1 MRNLKVF
8 LASIIALCMFLVSC
22 GVGTGNGTTSESE
35 SKESVSQESES
46 KESESL
52 KESVDEQEGVL
63 AHWKFQN
70 VEGYYSGNVDDENL
84 VFFDLSGHGNDLI
97 TVSEGNGS
105 QLDIFEWDEE
115 GAFGGAPALRFN
127 NTLEKAQSVDPYDP
141 SQTSYSGAYVSGKYF
156 ETVENAALN
165 GNTGREGWTIEI
177 IFKVSRE
184 WNNTY
189 NRYVGIF
196 SKQGVS
202 KETDEPVFAMMLT
215 SASDNA
221 TSLGDDGAVGV
232 QYVHINRD
240 EYQYKN
246 EYKNGEIFAE
256 EWVHFMAASDGRIT
270 YLYLNGEQIDK
281 IVSDNVL
288 SSSSMGSWEVGVGRK
303 YGEEGAKT
311 MNTRYE
317 EGLIR
322 RLFCGTI
329 SEIRLSKGQLSI
341 SDSLI
346 AS

>member
-1 MRNLKVF
+1 MFIAFRIIWGNPEKEKIMRKLKVF
-8 LASIIALCMFLVSC
+8 LALIIALCTFLVSC
-22 GVGTGNGTTSESE
+22 GVESGNGTTSESE
-35 SKESVSQESES
+35 SKESVSQ
-46 KESESL
+46 ESESL

-70 VEGYYSGNVDDENL
+70 VEGYFSGNVDDENL
-84 VFFDLSGHGNDLI
+84 TFFDLSGHGNDLI

-105 QLDIFEWDEE
+105 QLDIFEWDED

-156 ETVENAALN
+156 ETVENATLN

-196 SKQGVS
+196 SKR
-202 KETDEPVFAMMLT
+202 
-215 SASDNA
+215 
-221 TSLGDDGAVGV
+221 LGDDGTVGV

-246 EYKNGEIFAE
+246 EYKNGEIYAE
-256 EWVHFMAASDGRIT
+256 EWVHFMASSDGRIT

-346 AS
+346 AG

>member
-1 MRNLKVF
+1 MKKIKTIFVSF
-8 LASIIALCMFLVSC
+8 IAICMFLISC
-22 GVGTGNGTTSESE
+22 GGNSGNNSTSEIDSNE
-35 SKESVSQESES
+35 SISQESES
-46 KESESL
+46 QT
-52 KESVDEQEGVL
+52 ESVEIQEGVL

-70 VEGYYSGNVDDENL
+70 AEGYFSGNVDDENL
-84 VFFDLSGHGNDLI
+84 TFYDLSGHGNDLV
-97 TVSEGNGS
+97 TVSEGNGG

-156 ETVENAALN
+156 ETVETAPLN
-165 GNTGREGWTIEI
+165 KVTGGAGWTIEI
-177 IFKVSRE
+177 IFKVSSE

-215 SASDNA
+215 SASDNTTA
-221 TSLGDDGAVGV
+221 LGYEGTVGV

-246 EYKNGEIFAE
+246 EYKNGEIYAE

-270 YLYLNGEQIDK
+270 YLYVNGEQVDR
-281 IVSDNVL
+281 IVSDNLL

-303 YGEEGAKT
+303 YGEENAKT

-329 SEIRLSKGQLSI
+329 SEIKFSKGQLSI
-341 SDSLI
+341 SESLI
-346 AS
+346 SAK